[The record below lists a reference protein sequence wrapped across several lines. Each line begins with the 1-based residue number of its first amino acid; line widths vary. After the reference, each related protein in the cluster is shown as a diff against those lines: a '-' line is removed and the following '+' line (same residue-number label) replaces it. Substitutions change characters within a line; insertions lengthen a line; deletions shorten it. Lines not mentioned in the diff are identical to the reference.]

1 GFARLVCLS
10 LLIIFAAVRIWDPP
24 PVQELRVRTF
34 DMFQL
39 IDPRA
44 KAARPVT
51 IIDIDDKSLSKLGQ
65 WPWSRTVMAD
75 MIINL
80 GNLGA
85 VAIGLDVVFA
95 EPDRLNPDIVASQ
108 MRYLDELTRNK
119 LRELPT
125 NDQIFAEAIKRSRVV
140 LGETG
145 LPAVSS
151 ALDKTLPFTGV

>member
-1 GFARLVCLS
+1 MRRLRLLQRWFAQKFGFARLVCLS

-24 PVQELRVRTF
+24 PVQGLRVRTF

-51 IIDIDDKSLSKLGQ
+51 IIDVDDKSLSKLGQ

-80 GNLGA
+80 SNLGA

-108 MRYLDELTRNK
+108 MRYLDELTRN
-119 LRELPT
+119 
-125 NDQIFAEAIKRSRVV
+125 
-140 LGETG
+140 
-145 LPAVSS
+145 
-151 ALDKTLPFTGV
+151 